1 MNLDTK
7 LPEKNLYNEKELL
20 LRIANADERAFES
33 LIERFGSTIY
43 GHALMYLKDARLAQE
58 VSQDILL
65 NVWKHRSELPNIEN
79 FAGYVFVM
87 TRNRVKTVLR
97 KKIMSFAELPEDGI
111 HSALAGTEAG
121 LEYKEL
127 RDIINAGIEE
137 LPPRRK
143 QIFKMS
149 RFGGLSYD
157 EIARQLNIGK
167 STVKDHVLEALV
179 YLRAYMKEKHGIVL
193 SALLGVFLSAMT
205 FLIGMIF

>member
-1 MNLDTK
+1 LTGD
-7 LPEKNLYNEKELL
+7 
-20 LRIANADERAFES
+20 
-33 LIERFGSTIY
+33 
-43 GHALMYLKDARLAQE
+43 
-58 VSQDILL
+58 
-65 NVWKHRSELPNIEN
+65 
-79 FAGYVFVM
+79 
-87 TRNRVKTVLR
+87 
-97 KKIMSFAELPEDGI
+97 
-111 HSALAGTEAG
+111 EAG

-193 SALLGVFLSAMT
+193 SALLGIFLSVMT
-205 FLIGMIF
+205 FLIAMIF